1 MINGKVAQ
9 ILNDREVIVNRGST
23 HGVKVGMYIG
33 IIDPLSLDV
42 VDPDTGE
49 SIGGI
54 RRIKVTL
61 KITQVSERLAVASTF
76 KTQRVNT
83 GGSGLGGL
91 GATSRLFEPP
101 KYEERVERL
110 GFDSASARPLDESQ
124 SKVQVGDPF
133 EQMSETRAVAG
144 TKVTTD

>member
-1 MINGKVAQ
+1 MITGKVAQ

-23 HGVKVGMYIG
+23 HGIRVGMYIG
-33 IIDPLSLDV
+33 IIDPLSMDV

-61 KITQVSERLAVASTF
+61 KITQVSDRLAVAATF

-83 GGSGLGGL
+83 GGSGLIGL
-91 GATSRLFEPP
+91 GTATRYLEAP

-110 GFDSASARPLDESQ
+110 GFDSTSARPLDESQ

-133 EQMSETRAVAG
+133 EQMSESRAVGG
-144 TKVTTD
+144 TKVTTE